1 MHGTFSSGEG
11 GFLYP
16 LYETKLLIIH
26 TTINDTQ
33 NMLWWR
39 NGDFYAM
46 SRFFSNKYNTLTP
59 YTPGE
64 QPKDTK
70 YIKLNTNE
78 SPFAP
83 SPKAQEMSAKAAQNL
98 QLYSDPECKA
108 LVTLAAKHFGVDTDE
123 ILFTNGSDEILN
135 FAFMGYCD
143 NEHPAAFPDITYG
156 FYSVFAQINN
166 VPYTTI
172 PLKEDFTV
180 DVAEY
185 MNINKTIFLANPNAP
200 TGIALSVEDIEKIII
215 SNPNNVVVI
224 DEAYVDFGA
233 ESVVPLIHKYN
244 NLLVTQTCS
253 KSRSLAGG
261 RLGFG
266 IGCKELIQDLNTIKY
281 STNPYNINSM
291 TMAAGVGTFMDDSY
305 TKENCKI
312 IQEVRAW
319 TMEALKSMDFTMT
332 NSMANFIFAR
342 HKTADGKQIYL
353 KLKEKGVLIRHFDT
367 KQLSPY
373 NRITV
378 GNKEQMQAFLTAL
391 KEVLE
396 ELQ

>member
-1 MHGTFSSGEG
+1 
-11 GFLYP
+11 
-16 LYETKLLIIH
+16 
-26 TTINDTQ
+26 
-33 NMLWWR
+33 
-39 NGDFYAM
+39 M

-83 SPKAQEMSAKAAQNL
+83 SPKAQEMAAKAAQNL

-135 FAFMGYCD
+135 FAFMAYCD

-353 KLKEKGVLIRHFDT
+353 KLKEKGILIRHFDT
-367 KQLSPY
+367 KRLSPY